1 MMKSRH
7 GALFLMLLLV
17 VLSRGAGAT
26 TPETTTE
33 AINAIELTNEAD
45 DESLKQRLHILDER
59 DRLKDKVNALQEAY
73 GRIFDAWEALRK
85 ENKELK
91 TQVERIENTP
101 YSTLVT
107 ENEELKGALGRCQA
121 NYREMMK
128 QRDRIEA
135 ENNELRGQLNDLG
148 NVITEA
154 LGNTDYVPF

>member
-1 MMKSRH
+1 MKIDV
-7 GALFLMLLLV
+7 LFRDRLENGNIIVHALV
-17 VLSRGAGAT
+17 VGEHSIAKAVK
-26 TPETTTE
+26 
-33 AINAIELTNEAD
+33 AIELTNEAD

-59 DRLKDKVNALQEAY
+59 DQLRERVDKLKSSLAHAHREVGDLGA
-73 GRIFDAWEALRK
+73 

-91 TQVERIENTP
+91 
-101 YSTLVT
+101 
-107 ENEELKGALGRCQA
+107 GALDRCGA

-135 ENNELRGQLNDLG
+135 ENNELRDQLTNLG